1 MLEHAK
7 NCRGQ
12 ITPKEVERLA
22 WLASQVPE
30 NGLIVEIGAYRGKS
44 GASLATGMPKS
55 ARLMSIDPWLLLNDT
70 PQEYESINTVKEYSD
85 NLKFAK
91 PRVIQ
96 VIGYPLE
103 VIHFLKDQKID
114 LLFIDAIKNGVT
126 PIWEAYL
133 PLVKQGGWIASHDYL
148 PDPAHPQFY
157 PDVVKVVDET
167 VKPMTDEH
175 HHIDFT
181 FSGKKK

>member
-1 MLEHAK
+1 MDINTIK
-7 NCRGQ
+7 SYRGQ
-12 ITPKEVERLA
+12 ITPKEVERLS

-44 GASLATGMPKS
+44 GGSLAIGKKTS
-55 ARLMSIDPWLLLNDT
+55 VRLMSIDPWTLLNET
-70 PQEYESINTVKEYSD
+70 PQDYDSINTVKEYGD

-91 PRVIQ
+91 PKVIQ

-103 VIHFLKDQKID
+103 VLPYLKGEID
-114 LLFIDAIKNGVT
+114 LLFIDAIKNGIT
-126 PIWEAYL
+126 PVWEAYL
-133 PLVKQGGWIASHDYL
+133 PLVKQGGWIVSHDYL
-148 PDPAHPQFY
+148 PDPNDPQY
-157 PDVVKVVDET
+157 YKEVVEVIENVVKPIT
-167 VKPMTDEH
+167 TKH